1 MEDTMETESN
11 IILNSEVSEQKNES
25 TVIDTAILDSEQE
38 ANTSKRKPRK
48 KKVDASQDSTS
59 AVEQVDVEQIA
70 TSQPEKEDKQITSEP
85 KKQESTPTKL
95 DADAYKTGDVVDAN
109 MRFRLY
115 ATAVSPAPLQ
125 TIKGRFYIWDAKVVC
140 NRIRLTDSPSGV
152 SNPTRVI
159 GWAKVTDLK
168 IASSGGHKHE

>member
-1 MEDTMETESN
+1 METESN
-11 IILNSEVSEQKNES
+11 IILNSDVSEQRLES
-25 TVIDTAILDSEQE
+25 TVTDATTLDSEQ
-38 ANTSKRKPRK
+38 ATNMSKRKPRK
-48 KKVDASQDSTS
+48 KKDDVTQDSTS
-59 AVEQVDVEQIA
+59 AVEQVGVKQTATVPLEKTDNQRNVE
-70 TSQPEKEDKQITSEP
+70 SN
-85 KKQESTPTKL
+85 KQESTPTKL

-140 NRIRLTDSPSGV
+140 NRIRITDSPSGV